1 MINPIDKDKVAEFPG
16 LLAYPHNIG
25 SIMVKP
31 EDEGKIKSRA
41 LSAMYEQTNSQLHQ
55 IQKQL
60 ELLAHQAN
68 EIQKRKEIS
77 EKIYQSKMSF
87 EPFIGH
93 VYHLYEIHSIYH
105 LMMIGPDEWGR
116 SKNEELQFIQSV
128 KLLSDFTWELI

>member
-1 MINPIDKDKVAEFPG
+1 
-16 LLAYPHNIG
+16 
-25 SIMVKP
+25 
-31 EDEGKIKSRA
+31 
-41 LSAMYEQTNSQLHQ
+41 MYEQTNSQLHQ

-93 VYHLYEIHSIYH
+93 VYHLYEKHSIYH

-116 SKNEELQFIQSV
+116 SKNEELQFVQSV